1 MNFENMT
8 KCELFHQIECI
19 SFAMDDMRLF
29 LDTHPYD
36 NEALDYMKYLIKL
49 RRDAMKIYYKKYGPI
64 CSYDFEIDNCWNWN
78 EGPMPWSIGGK

>member
-1 MNFENMT
+1 MNFESMS

-36 NEALDYMKYLIKL
+36 NEAIDYMKYLMCL
-49 RRDAMKIYYKKYGPI
+49 RNDALKIYSKKYGPI
-64 CSYDFEIDNCWNWN
+64 YSYDFEIDGCWNWN
-78 EGPMPWSIGGK
+78 AGPMPWANGGK